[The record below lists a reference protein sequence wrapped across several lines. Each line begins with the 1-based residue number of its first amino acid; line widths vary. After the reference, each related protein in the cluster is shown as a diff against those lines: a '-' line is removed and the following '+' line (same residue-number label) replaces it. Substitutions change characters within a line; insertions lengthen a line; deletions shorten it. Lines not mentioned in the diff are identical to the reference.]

1 VKNKTLDFAIM
12 ALVSSVTAAVMLL
25 TIGIMNDDSL
35 QITLGGFNVAF
46 SFINIANVISIAR
59 RNK

>member
-1 VKNKTLDFAIM
+1 MKNKTLDFAII
-12 ALVSSVTAAVMLL
+12 ALVASVTIAVVLL
-25 TIGIMNDDSL
+25 TNGIIHDDSL
-35 QITLGGFNVAF
+35 QIALGGFNAAF

>member
-1 VKNKTLDFAIM
+1 VKNKTLDFAII
-12 ALVSSVTAAVMLL
+12 ALVSSVTIAVVLL
-25 TIGIMNDDSL
+25 TNGIIHDDSL
-35 QITLGGFNVAF
+35 QIALGGFNVAF

>member
-1 VKNKTLDFAIM
+1 MKNKTLDFAII
-12 ALVSSVTAAVMLL
+12 ALVSSVIAAVVLL
-25 TIGIMNDDSL
+25 PVGIIHDNPL
-35 QITLGGFNVAF
+35 QIALGGFNVAF

>member
-1 VKNKTLDFAIM
+1 MKNKTLDFAII
-12 ALVSSVTAAVMLL
+12 ALVSSVTIAVVVL
-25 TIGIMNDDSL
+25 TNGIIYDDSV
-35 QITLGGFNVAF
+35 QIALGGFNVAF

>member
-1 VKNKTLDFAIM
+1 MKNKTLDFAII
-12 ALVSSVTAAVMLL
+12 ALVSSVTVAVVLL
-25 TIGIMNDDSL
+25 PVGIIHDDSL
-35 QITLGGFNVAF
+35 QIALGGFNVVF

>member
-1 VKNKTLDFAIM
+1 VKNKTLDFAIIT
-12 ALVSSVTAAVMLL
+12 LVSSVTAAVVLL
-25 TIGIMNDDSL
+25 PVGIINGDSL
-35 QITLGGFNVAF
+35 QIALGGFNVAF

>member
-1 VKNKTLDFAIM
+1 MKNKILDFAII

-25 TIGIMNDDSL
+25 TVGIANDNSL
-35 QITLGGFNVAF
+35 QIALGGFNVAF
-46 SFINIANVISIAR
+46 VFVNIANVISIMR

>member
-1 VKNKTLDFAIM
+1 VKNKTLDFAII
-12 ALVSSVTAAVMLL
+12 ALVSSVTAAVVLL
-25 TIGIMNDDSL
+25 TVGIIHDDTL
-35 QITLGGFNVAF
+35 QIALGGFFVAF